1 MANGVA
7 QIRRSVMTL
16 ALPVTVSSLLQ
27 RSEGIVAVFLVGGLG
42 AGPIA
47 AVGLGQLLAF
57 IATTLVSGLSVG
69 ANVIIAQLWG
79 AKRHHEAGEAARHF
93 LGLSIAVSVALAALG
108 VAVNHMAM
116 GLLGAEPRVIELA
129 LPYSTVVF
137 LVIPFTVLIQVLS
150 SVLQGTGDTRTP
162 MYAMI
167 LVNALH
173 VLIAYPLIYGR
184 WGLPAFGVKGAA
196 FAVGIAEALGL
207 AYLLWQCRP
216 IFKPSARFRLDLIQS
231 LWAVGAP
238 VSGERVVQQAGVLVY
253 TKLVLLYGTVS
264 YAAHQVGLSI
274 ESLSFLPGY
283 GFAIAAATMVG
294 QSIGAGKY
302 TRAKLENWEAN
313 RLALFIMA
321 SMGLIFF
328 FFPYVLLRAFTA
340 DEGVIQLGTGFLKIV
355 ALIQIPLALTMV
367 LAGSLRGAGD
377 TRFIMAAT
385 VVGMWGV
392 RVPMALVVAL
402 WLNLPVFYV
411 WTAMIADWTVRM
423 ALLLWRYQSERWK
436 AIRIISSHTREG

>member
-27 RSEGIVAVFLVGGLG
+27 RTEGIVAVFLVGGLG
-42 AGPIA
+42 AIPIA

-69 ANVIIAQLWG
+69 TNVIIAQQWG
-79 AKRHHEAGEAARHF
+79 ARRYEEAGQASRHF
-93 LGLSIAVSVALAALG
+93 LGLSIFVSFALALLG
-108 VAVNHMAM
+108 LSANGLIMQ
-116 GLLGAEPRVIELA
+116 LLGAQPEVIGLA
-129 LPYSTVVF
+129 LPYSNLIF
-137 LVIPFTVLIQVLS
+137 LVIPFTVLLAVLS
-150 SVLQGTGDTRTP
+150 SILQGTGDTKTP

-167 LVNALH
+167 MVNVLH
-173 VLIAYPLIYGR
+173 IAIAYPLIYGQ

-196 FAVGIAEALGL
+196 VAVGIAEATGSV
-207 AYLLWQCRP
+207 YLLLRCRA
-216 IFKPSARFRLDLIQS
+216 ILKPSKRLRRDLLRTIWQ
-231 LWAVGAP
+231 VGAP
-238 VSGERVVQQAGVLVY
+238 VSGERIVQQAGILLY
-253 TKLVLLYGTVS
+253 TKIVLIYGTVS

-313 RLALFIMA
+313 RLATFIMSA
-321 SMGLIFF
+321 MGIVFF
-328 FFPYVLLRAFTA
+328 FFPYALLRAFTS
-340 DEGVIQLGTGFLKIV
+340 DEAVIELGTTFLKIV
-355 ALIQIPLALTMV
+355 ALLQVPLALTMV

-377 TRFIMAAT
+377 TRFIMVAT
-385 VVGMWGV
+385 MIGMWGV
-392 RVPMALVVAL
+392 RIPIAFVAGY
-402 WLNLPVFYV
+402 WLTMGVFYV
-411 WTAMIADWTVRM
+411 WLAMIADWTLRM
-423 ALLLWRYQSERWK
+423 ALMLWRYRSERWK
-436 AIRIISSHTREG
+436 SIRVLRSSTT

>member
-27 RSEGIVAVFLVGGLG
+27 RTEGIVAVFLVGGLG
-42 AGPIA
+42 AIPIA

-69 ANVIIAQLWG
+69 TNVIIAQQWG
-79 AKRHHEAGEAARHF
+79 ARRYEEAGQASRHF
-93 LGLSIAVSVALAALG
+93 LGLSIFVSFALALLG
-108 VAVNHMAM
+108 LSANGLIMQ
-116 GLLGAEPRVIELA
+116 LLGAQPEVIGLA
-129 LPYSTVVF
+129 LPYSNLIF
-137 LVIPFTVLIQVLS
+137 LVIPFTVLLAVLS
-150 SVLQGTGDTRTP
+150 SILQGTGDTKTP

-167 LVNALH
+167 MVNVLH
-173 VLIAYPLIYGR
+173 IAIAYPLIYGQ

-196 FAVGIAEALGL
+196 VAVGIAEATGSV
-207 AYLLWQCRP
+207 YLLLRCRT
-216 IFKPSARFRLDLIQS
+216 ILKPSKQLRLDLLRTIWQ
-231 LWAVGAP
+231 VGAP
-238 VSGERVVQQAGVLVY
+238 VSGERIVQQAGILLY
-253 TKLVLLYGTVS
+253 TKIVLLYGTVS

-313 RLALFIMA
+313 RLATFIMSA
-321 SMGLIFF
+321 MGIVFF
-328 FFPYVLLRAFTA
+328 FFPYALLRAFTS
-340 DEGVIQLGTGFLKIV
+340 DEAVIELGTTFLKIV
-355 ALIQIPLALTMV
+355 ALLQVPLALTMV

-377 TRFIMAAT
+377 TRFIMIAT
-385 VVGMWGV
+385 MIGMWGV
-392 RVPMALVVAL
+392 RIPIAFVAGY
-402 WLNLPVFYV
+402 WLTMGVFYV
-411 WTAMIADWTVRM
+411 WLAMIADWTLRM
-423 ALLLWRYQSERWK
+423 ALMLWRYRSERWK
-436 AIRIISSHTREG
+436 SIRVLRSSTT